1 MDFMLQCMTPLHSHQ
16 SARRGPDP
24 RLFSI
29 RSRGHDNV
37 IPAAGRGPGGRAGT
51 GDCMAAGNGYVPLR
65 SFALVGTACS
75 ISAFLKPMESCLTR
89 FFPTQPAALSRRS
102 GVSKGLA
109 LSPVAMTGA
118 AAMLAG
124 SFLQWGYPG
133 APPGRACVIGGGLA
147 LLQPAARPGAGTTGL
162 IDVAARH
169 GVPTGIRN
177 KRTAIFHG
185 AAAGHRAGRPRPA
198 TAVPERGIMA
208 DSPP

>member
-1 MDFMLQCMTPLHSHQ
+1 MTTLFPPLT
-16 SARRGPDP
+16 AD
-24 RLFSI
+24 L
-29 RSRGHDNV
+29 
-37 IPAAGRGPGGRAGT
+37 AGAPEPGGRMT
-51 GDCMAAGNGYVPLR
+51 AGNGSAPLR
-65 SFALVGTACS
+65 SFALIGTACS
-75 ISAFLKPMESCLTR
+75 FVMGTVSCLTR
-89 FFPTQPAALSRRS
+89 FFLTQPAALSRRS

-124 SFLQWGYPG
+124 SSLQSGYPG
-133 APPGRACVIGGGLA
+133 ALAGPCVIGGGLA
-147 LLQPAARPGAGTTGL
+147 LLQSAVHPGAGTTGL

-177 KRTAIFHG
+177 KRTAIFHS

>member
-1 MDFMLQCMTPLHSHQ
+1 MTTLFPL
-16 SARRGPDP
+16 
-24 RLFSI
+24 L
-29 RSRGHDNV
+29 
-37 IPAAGRGPGGRAGT
+37 AADLAGAPEPGDRMT
-51 GDCMAAGNGYVPLR
+51 AGNGSAALR

-75 ISAFLKPMESCLTR
+75 FVMGTVSCLTR
-89 FFPTQPAALSRRS
+89 FFPTRPAALARRS

-162 IDVAARH
+162 LDGAARRIAS
-169 GVPTGIRN
+169 TGIRN
-177 KRTAIFHG
+177 KRTAIFHS

>member
-1 MDFMLQCMTPLHSHQ
+1 MTTLFPL
-16 SARRGPDP
+16 
-24 RLFSI
+24 L
-29 RSRGHDNV
+29 
-37 IPAAGRGPGGRAGT
+37 AADLAGAPEPGDRMT
-51 GDCMAAGNGYVPLR
+51 AGNGSAALR

-75 ISAFLKPMESCLTR
+75 FVMGTVSCLTR
-89 FFPTQPAALSRRS
+89 FFPTQPSALSRRS

-124 SFLQWGYPG
+124 SSLQWGYPG
-133 APPGRACVIGGGLA
+133 ALAGPCVIGGGLA
-147 LLQPAARPGAGTTGL
+147 LLQSAVHPGAGTTGL
-162 IDVAARH
+162 IDGAARH

-177 KRTAIFHG
+177 KRTAIFRS
-185 AAAGHRAGRPRPA
+185 AAAGHRAGRLRPA

>member
-1 MDFMLQCMTPLHSHQ
+1 MTTLFPL
-16 SARRGPDP
+16 
-24 RLFSI
+24 L
-29 RSRGHDNV
+29 
-37 IPAAGRGPGGRAGT
+37 AADLAGAPEPGDRMT
-51 GDCMAAGNGYVPLR
+51 AGNGSAALR

-75 ISAFLKPMESCLTR
+75 FVMGTVSCLTR

-124 SFLQWGYPG
+124 SSLQWGYPG
-133 APPGRACVIGGGLA
+133 ALAGPCVIGGGLA
-147 LLQPAARPGAGTTGL
+147 LLQSAVHPGAGTTGL
-162 IDVAARH
+162 LDGAARRIAS
-169 GVPTGIRN
+169 TGIRN
-177 KRTAIFHG
+177 KRTAIFRS
-185 AAAGHRAGRPRPA
+185 AAAGHRAGRLRPA

>member
-1 MDFMLQCMTPLHSHQ
+1 MTTLFPLLT
-16 SARRGPDP
+16 AD
-24 RLFSI
+24 L
-29 RSRGHDNV
+29 
-37 IPAAGRGPGGRAGT
+37 AGASEPGGRMT
-51 GDCMAAGNGYVPLR
+51 AGNGSAPLR
-65 SFALVGTACS
+65 SFALIGTACP
-75 ISAFLKPMESCLTR
+75 INAFLMSTVACLTR
-89 FFPTQPAALSRRS
+89 LFLTQPAALSRRS

-124 SFLQWGYPG
+124 SSLQWGYPG
-133 APPGRACVIGGGLA
+133 ALAGPCVIGGGLA
-147 LLQPAARPGAGTTGL
+147 LLQSAVHPGAGTTGL

-177 KRTAIFHG
+177 KRTAIFHS